1 MAMQIVNR
9 AVRHGV
15 WLAPVGALILAA
27 GLTIATGAQAQG
39 LTSIKAGLGNAGT
52 SSGLKDQSAQNT
64 TLESMV
70 GRLISSLLSLVG
82 LLLLVYLIY
91 GGFKYMTAGGDSKGV
106 QEATSIIRNAVIGL
120 IIIVLSYYIA
130 DWILTQLN
138 TATTGTSTP
147 VSKAPGT

>member
-1 MAMQIVNR
+1 MQIVNR

-15 WLAPVGALILAA
+15 WLAPIGALVLAA

-39 LTSIKAGLGNAGT
+39 GLEAIKGGLAGAGK
-52 SSGLKDQSAQNT
+52 SSGLQQQTGSQTNN
-64 TLESMV
+64 LESMV
-70 GRLISSLLSLVG
+70 GSLIGSLLSVVG

-130 DWILTQLN
+130 DWIMRQLT
-138 TATTGTSTP
+138 TAATGTTSTP
-147 VSKAPGT
+147 ATSPP